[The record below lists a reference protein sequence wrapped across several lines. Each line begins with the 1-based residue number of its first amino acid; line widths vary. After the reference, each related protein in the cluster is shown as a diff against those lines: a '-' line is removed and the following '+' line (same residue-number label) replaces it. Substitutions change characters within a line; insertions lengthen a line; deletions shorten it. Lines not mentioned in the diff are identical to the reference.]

1 MSDTVADTLTAI
13 RNATKLCKP
22 FLELRSVKLRVS
34 IIDSLKRS
42 GYVWDYDFVER
53 DNTRFVR
60 VTLKYSE
67 SGESAIRSIVLVSKP
82 GNRVYFKSAQIPTV
96 VQGLGMSLLS
106 TNRGIVTD
114 REARQFGVGGE
125 VICNVF

>member
-13 RNATKLCKP
+13 RNAIRLSKP
-22 FLELRSVKLRVS
+22 FVELRSVKLRIS
-34 IIDSLKRS
+34 IIDALKRS
-42 GYVWDYDFVER
+42 GYVWDYDFIDR
-53 DNTRFVR
+53 GAFSFVR
-60 VTLKYSE
+60 VALKYSE
-67 SGESAIRSIVLVSKP
+67 SGESAIRSMVLVSKP
-82 GNRVYFKSAQIPTV
+82 GNRVFRKSGQIPTV
-96 VQGLGMSLLS
+96 VQGLGLSLLS